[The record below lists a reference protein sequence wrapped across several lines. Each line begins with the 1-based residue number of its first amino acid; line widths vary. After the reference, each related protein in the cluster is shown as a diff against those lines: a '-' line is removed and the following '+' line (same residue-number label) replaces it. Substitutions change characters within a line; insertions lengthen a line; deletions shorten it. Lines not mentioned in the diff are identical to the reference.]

1 MTLCHIRMMRIF
13 KRSKESVS
21 GQKRLLAFLILSPN
35 REKTSYDGFVLCLQ
49 SASTPKKL
57 LRLFIF
63 YSPSV
68 CLDMSQILFVMS

>member
-21 GQKRLLAFLILSPN
+21 GQKRLQAFLILSQS
-35 REKTSYDGFVLCLQ
+35 REKRRLMALCFVCNPRQ
-49 SASTPKKL
+49 HRKIL

-63 YSPSV
+63 YPPSI
-68 CLDMSQILFVMS
+68 CSDMSHSLFVMS

>member
-13 KRSKESVS
+13 YVLRSWYLVKSDFWHS
-21 GQKRLLAFLILSPN
+21 SF
-35 REKTSYDGFVLCLQ
+35 CLQ
-49 SASTPKKL
+49 VEKKHRMMALCFVCNPRQHQKKL